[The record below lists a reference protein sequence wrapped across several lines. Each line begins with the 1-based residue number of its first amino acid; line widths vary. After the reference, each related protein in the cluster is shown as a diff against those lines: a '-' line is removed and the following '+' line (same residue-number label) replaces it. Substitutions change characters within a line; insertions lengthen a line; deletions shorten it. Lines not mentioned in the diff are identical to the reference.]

1 VSAASA
7 SGRWAWAE
15 IDLAAVAHNVD
26 VLRRTAAPA
35 EVWAVVK
42 ADGYGHGA
50 IAVARAAR
58 SAGCTGACV
67 AFTAEGVALRQ
78 AGIDGPILVLSE
90 QPASDAPAIVAA
102 ALTPT
107 VSTITGVDALAAAGA
122 VDLGVHVKVD
132 TGMHR
137 AGADPTDVLA
147 VVEHIRR
154 ERRAVRLAG
163 CFTHL
168 AMADEPDDAFTQH
181 QLDRFDDVLATLAA
195 AGHDP
200 PLVHAA
206 NSAGALAHPAAR
218 RGMVRAG
225 IAVYGIAPGPSV
237 DHLCRDLRPALSLRA
252 RVAAVRRVA
261 AGERVSYGL
270 HHTFPVATTLATVP
284 IGYADGVRR
293 GLWPGGELLVGGK
306 RRPIVGVVT
315 MDQLMVD
322 CADDEVAPGDEVV
335 LIGSQGG
342 ERITAADW
350 ARHLGTIAY
359 EVTTGISARVPRH
372 VVRTP

>member
-1 VSAASA
+1 
-7 SGRWAWAE
+7 
-15 IDLAAVAHNVD
+15 
-26 VLRRTAAPA
+26 
-35 EVWAVVK
+35 
-42 ADGYGHGA
+42 
-50 IAVARAAR
+50 
-58 SAGCTGACV
+58 
-67 AFTAEGVALRQ
+67 
-78 AGIDGPILVLSE
+78 
-90 QPASDAPAIVAA
+90 
-102 ALTPT
+102 
-107 VSTITGVDALAAAGA
+107 
-122 VDLGVHVKVD
+122 
-132 TGMHR
+132 
-137 AGADPTDVLA
+137 
-147 VVEHIRR
+147 
-154 ERRAVRLAG
+154 
-163 CFTHL
+163 
-168 AMADEPDDAFTQH
+168 
-181 QLDRFDDVLATLAA
+181 
-195 AGHDP
+195 
-200 PLVHAA
+200 
-206 NSAGALAHPAAR
+206 ALAHPAAR